1 MANTK
6 GTQQHFVDFGDFLSY
21 TALLGVF
28 VVLWV
33 CVFICLCGFVVKTS
47 TKRKWS
53 LMDREIERMFKDWER
68 EKCDQNLF

>member
-6 GTQQHFVDFGDFLSY
+6 GTHQHFVDFGGFLSY

-33 CVFICLCGFVVKTS
+33 CVFICLCGFVVKRS
-47 TKRKWS
+47 IKRKWS

-68 EKCDQNLF
+68 EV